1 MFEYFLN
8 NKDGWLNGKGPEAE
22 IVFSSRI
29 RLARNIANLPF
40 PSRASSAQKK
50 EVLDKV
56 REAYPQ
62 VNRLRNSTFV
72 NMAELSALDS
82 QFLLERHLIS
92 QEHAVAGKEGGVTSK
107 EKGLI
112 VSGDEKISI
121 MINEEDHLRSQVI
134 LSGFDLKKC
143 WRILEEIDKDL
154 EKKIPFSF
162 LSDFGYLTACPTNV
176 GTALR
181 ASCMLHLP
189 ALALTKRI
197 NKILELLA
205 RISFTTRG
213 LFGEGTQAL
222 GNFFQ
227 ISNQVSL
234 GLSET
239 ELIDNLIG
247 VVNQVKAQE
256 VDARNTLLKKHK
268 ISLEDS
274 VWRALGIL
282 RNSRLI
288 SSREALSHL
297 SILCLGLDLGIIK
310 NTDLSS
316 KGRGREVINSL
327 FIIIQPA
334 HLQKVESKSLGE
346 RERDYIRA
354 EILRKKLG
362 GINV

>member
-1 MFEYFLN
+1 MFEYLLN
-8 NKDGWLNGKGPEAE
+8 NKDSWVNGKGPEAE

-40 PSRASSAQKK
+40 PSQANNAQKIK
-50 EVLDKV
+50 VLDKAKEV
-56 REAYPQ
+56 YPKI
-62 VNRLRNSTFV
+62 NSLKSSSFV
-72 NMAELSALDS
+72 NMAELSSLDS
-82 QFLLERHLIS
+82 QFLVERHLIS
-92 QEHAVAGKEGGVTSK
+92 QEHAVNNK

-112 VSGDEKISI
+112 MSKDEKISI
-121 MINEEDHLRSQVI
+121 MVNEEDHFRSQVI

-143 WRILEEIDKDL
+143 WQILDQVDKDL
-154 EKKIPFSF
+154 EKNISFSF
-162 LSDFGYLTACPTNV
+162 LSDLGYLTACPTNL

-189 ALALTKRI
+189 ALAFTKRI
-197 NKILELLA
+197 NKILELLT

-234 GLSET
+234 GLTVT

-256 VDARNTLLKKHK
+256 INARNFLLKKHK
-268 ISLEDS
+268 ISLEDN

-316 KGRGREVINSL
+316 KEKGRNIINNL

-334 HLQKVESKSLGE
+334 HLQKMESKVLE
-346 RERDYIRA
+346 EKERDYMRA

-362 GINV
+362 GKDV

>member
-1 MFEYFLN
+1 MFKYLLN
-8 NKDGWLNGKGPEAE
+8 NKDSWVNGKGPEAE

-40 PSRASSAQKK
+40 PSQANNAQKIK
-50 EVLDKV
+50 VLDKAKEV
-56 REAYPQ
+56 YPKISS
-62 VNRLRNSTFV
+62 LKSSSFV
-72 NMAELSALDS
+72 NMAELNSLDS
-82 QFLLERHLIS
+82 QFLVERHLIS
-92 QEHAVAGKEGGVTSK
+92 QEHAVNSK
-107 EKGLI
+107 GKGLI
-112 VSGDEKISI
+112 MSKDEKISI
-121 MINEEDHLRSQVI
+121 MVNEEDHFRSQVI

-143 WRILEEIDKDL
+143 WQILDQVDKDL
-154 EKKIPFSF
+154 EKKISFSF
-162 LSDFGYLTACPTNV
+162 LSDLGYLTACPTNL

-189 ALALTKRI
+189 ALAFTKRI
-197 NKILELLA
+197 NKILELLT

-247 VVNQVKAQE
+247 VVNQVKVQE
-256 VDARNTLLKKHK
+256 IDARNFLLKKHK
-268 ISLEDS
+268 ISLEDN

-310 NTDLSS
+310 NIDLSS
-316 KGRGREVINSL
+316 KEKGRNIINNL

-334 HLQKVESKSLGE
+334 HLQKMESKVLE
-346 RERDYIRA
+346 EKERDYMRA
-354 EILRKKLG
+354 EILRKKLE
-362 GINV
+362 

>member
-40 PSRASSAQKK
+40 PSRAASIQKR

-62 VNRLRNSTFV
+62 VNRLKNSTFV

-92 QEHAVAGKEGGVTSK
+92 QEHAVASK

-112 VSGDEKISI
+112 VSDNENISI

-143 WRILEEIDKDL
+143 WQILEEIDKDL
-154 EKKIPFSF
+154 EKKISFSF
-162 LSDFGYLTACPTNV
+162 LSDLGYLTACPTNV

-189 ALALTKRI
+189 ALTLTKRI
-197 NKILELLA
+197 NKILELLT

-256 VDARNTLLKKHK
+256 IDARNTLLKKHK

-297 SILCLGLDLGIIK
+297 SVLCLGLDLGIIK

-316 KGRGREVINSL
+316 KAKGREVINSL

-334 HLQKVESKSLGE
+334 HLQKIESKSLRE

-362 GINV
+362 GEDV

>member
-29 RLARNIANLPF
+29 RLARNIAGLPF
-40 PSRASSAQKK
+40 PSRANNAQKK

-56 REAYPQ
+56 KEVHAQ
-62 VNRLRNSTFV
+62 IKRLKNTTFV

-92 QEHAVAGKEGGVTSK
+92 QEHAVLSK

-143 WRILEEIDKDL
+143 WQVLEGIDSDL
-154 EKKIPFSF
+154 EKKISFSF
-162 LSDFGYLTACPTNV
+162 LSDLGYLTSCPTNV

-181 ASCMLHLP
+181 ASCMMHLP

-197 NKILELLA
+197 NKILELLT

-234 GLSET
+234 GLSEE

-247 VVNQVKAQE
+247 VVNQVKTQE
-256 VDARNTLLKKHK
+256 IDARNTLLKKHK
-268 ISLEDS
+268 MSLEDS

-297 SILCLGLDLGIIK
+297 SILCLGLDLGIIR
-310 NTDLSS
+310 NTDLPS
-316 KGRGREVINSL
+316 KGEAREVINSL

-334 HLQKVESKSLGE
+334 HLQKIESKSLKE

-354 EILRKKLG
+354 EILRKKLK
-362 GINV
+362 

>member
-29 RLARNIANLPF
+29 RLARNIAGLPF
-40 PSRASSAQKK
+40 PSRANNAQKK

-56 REAYPQ
+56 KEVHTQ
-62 VNRLRNSTFV
+62 VKRLKNTTFV

-92 QEHAVAGKEGGVTSK
+92 QEHAVLSK

-143 WRILEEIDKDL
+143 WQVLEGIDSDL
-154 EKKIPFSF
+154 EKKISFSF
-162 LSDFGYLTACPTNV
+162 LSDLGYLTSCPTNV

-181 ASCMLHLP
+181 ASCMMHLP

-197 NKILELLA
+197 NKILELLT

-234 GLSET
+234 GLSEE

-247 VVNQVKAQE
+247 VVNQVKTQE
-256 VDARNTLLKKHK
+256 IDARNTLLKKHK
-268 ISLEDS
+268 MSLEDS

-310 NTDLSS
+310 NTDLPS
-316 KGRGREVINSL
+316 KGEAREVINSL

-334 HLQKVESKSLGE
+334 HLQKIESKSLKE

-354 EILRKKLG
+354 EILRKKLK
-362 GINV
+362 

>member
-8 NKDGWLNGKGPEAE
+8 NQDSWLSGRGPEAE

-29 RLARNIANLPF
+29 RLARNITGLPF
-40 PSRASSAQKK
+40 PSRANSIQGK

-56 REAYPQ
+56 RETYSQ
-62 VNRLRNSTFV
+62 VKRLKKSTFV

-92 QEHAVAGKEGGVTSK
+92 QEHISPGKS
-107 EKGLI
+107 KGLI
-112 VSGDEKISI
+112 VSPDETISI
-121 MINEEDHLRSQVI
+121 MVNEEDHLRSQVI

-143 WRILEEIDKDL
+143 WQILEDIDIDL
-154 EKKIPFSF
+154 EKKISFSF
-162 LSDFGYLTACPTNV
+162 LSDLGYLTSCPTNV

-189 ALALTKRI
+189 ALTLTKKI
-197 NKILELLA
+197 DKILELLS

-227 ISNQVSL
+227 ISNQASL
-234 GLSET
+234 GLSEE
-239 ELIDNLIG
+239 ELIDSLIG
-247 VVNQVKAQE
+247 VVSQVKAQE
-256 VDARNTLLKKHK
+256 IDARNILLKKHK
-268 ISLEDS
+268 INLEDN

-310 NTDLSS
+310 STDFFPGDEG
-316 KGRGREVINSL
+316 KKVVNSL
-327 FIIIQPA
+327 FVIIQPG
-334 HLQKVESKSLGE
+334 HLQKIELKSLKE
-346 RERDYIRA
+346 KERDYIRA
-354 EILRKKLG
+354 EILRNKLK
-362 GINV
+362 

>member
-40 PSRASSAQKK
+40 PSRATSVQKK

-56 REAYPQ
+56 RETYPQ
-62 VNRLRNSTFV
+62 VNRLKNSTFA

-92 QEHAVAGKEGGVTSK
+92 QEHAVAGKE
-107 EKGLI
+107 KGLI
-112 VSGDEKISI
+112 VSGDENISI

-143 WRILEEIDKDL
+143 WQILEEIDKDL
-154 EKKIPFSF
+154 EKKISFSF
-162 LSDFGYLTACPTNV
+162 LSDLGYLTACPTNV

-189 ALALTKRI
+189 ALTLTKRI
-197 NKILELLA
+197 NKILELLT

-256 VDARNTLLKKHK
+256 TDARNTLLNKHK
-268 ISLEDS
+268 LSLEDS

-297 SILCLGLDLGIIK
+297 SVLCLGLDLGIIK

-316 KGRGREVINSL
+316 KAKGREVINSL

-334 HLQKVESKSLGE
+334 HLQKIESKSLRE

-362 GINV
+362 GKDV

>member
-29 RLARNIANLPF
+29 RLARNITNLPF
-40 PSRASSAQKK
+40 PFRASNAQKK

-56 REAYPQ
+56 REAYLQ
-62 VNRLRNSTFV
+62 VNRLKNSTFV

-92 QEHAVAGKEGGVTSK
+92 QEHAVASK

-143 WRILEEIDKDL
+143 WQILEEIDKDL

-162 LSDFGYLTACPTNV
+162 LSDLGYLTACPTNV

-247 VVNQVKAQE
+247 VVNQVKTQE
-256 VDARNTLLKKHK
+256 TDARNTLLKKHK
-268 ISLEDS
+268 ISLEDR

-297 SILCLGLDLGIIK
+297 SVLCLGLDLGIIK

-316 KGRGREVINSL
+316 KAKGREVINSL

-334 HLQKVESKSLGE
+334 HLQKIESKSLGE
-346 RERDYIRA
+346 RERDHIRA
-354 EILRKKLG
+354 EILRDKL
-362 GINV
+362 N

>member
-8 NKDGWLNGKGPEAE
+8 NQDSWLSGKGPEAE

-29 RLARNIANLPF
+29 RLARNIRSLPF
-40 PSRASSAQKK
+40 PSRANSAQGK

-56 REAYPQ
+56 REIYLQ
-62 VNRLRNSTFV
+62 VKRLKKSTFV
-72 NMAELSALDS
+72 NMAELSTLDS

-92 QEHAVAGKEGGVTSK
+92 QEHISPSK
-107 EKGLI
+107 SKGLI
-112 VSGDEKISI
+112 VSPDETISI

-143 WRILEEIDKDL
+143 WQILEDIDNDL
-154 EKKIPFSF
+154 EKKISFSF
-162 LSDFGYLTACPTNV
+162 LSDFGYLTSCPTNA

-189 ALALTKRI
+189 ALTLTKKI
-197 NKILELLA
+197 NKILELLS

-227 ISNQVSL
+227 ISNQASL
-234 GLSET
+234 GSSEE

-247 VVNQVKAQE
+247 VVGQVKAQE
-256 VDARNTLLKKHK
+256 IDARRVLLKKHK
-268 ISLEDS
+268 ISLEDN

-310 NTDLSS
+310 STDFLSGDEG
-316 KGRGREVINSL
+316 KKVVKSL
-327 FIIIQPA
+327 FVIIQPA
-334 HLQKVESKSLGE
+334 HLQKIELKSLKE
-346 RERDYIRA
+346 KERDYIRA
-354 EILRKKLG
+354 EILRKKLQ
-362 GINV
+362 

>member
-29 RLARNIANLPF
+29 RLARNIAGLPF
-40 PSRASSAQKK
+40 PSRANSAQKK

-56 REAYPQ
+56 REVHAQ
-62 VNRLRNSTFV
+62 IKRLKKTTFV
-72 NMAELSALDS
+72 NMAELSTLDS

-92 QEHAVAGKEGGVTSK
+92 QEHAVASK

-112 VSGDEKISI
+112 VSEDEQISI

-134 LSGFDLKKC
+134 LSGFDLNKC
-143 WRILEEIDKDL
+143 WQMLEEIDSDL
-154 EKKIPFSF
+154 EKKISFSF
-162 LSDFGYLTACPTNV
+162 LPDLGYLTSCPTNV

-181 ASCMLHLP
+181 ASCMMHLP

-197 NKILELLA
+197 NKILELLT

-234 GLSET
+234 GLSEE

-256 VDARNTLLKKHK
+256 IDARNTLLKKHK
-268 ISLEDS
+268 MSLEDN

-297 SILCLGLDLGIIK
+297 SVLCLGLDLGIIR
-310 NTDLSS
+310 NTDLPS
-316 KGRGREVINSL
+316 KGEAREVINSL

-334 HLQKVESKSLGE
+334 HLQKIESKSLKE

-362 GINV
+362 GEDV

>member
-1 MFEYFLN
+1 MFENFLN
-8 NKDGWLNGKGPEAE
+8 NQDSWLNGKGPEAE
-22 IVFSSRI
+22 IIFSSRI
-29 RLARNIANLPF
+29 RLARNIVGLPF
-40 PSRASSAQKK
+40 PSWASNAQKK

-56 REAYPQ
+56 REVYLQ
-62 VNRLRNSTFV
+62 VKRLKKSTFV
-72 NMAELSALDS
+72 NMAELSTLDS

-92 QEHAVAGKEGGVTSK
+92 QEHISPNK

-112 VSGDEKISI
+112 VSGDENISI
-121 MINEEDHLRSQVI
+121 MINEEDHLRSQVL
-134 LSGFDLKKC
+134 LSGFDLKSC
-143 WRILEEIDKDL
+143 WQILEDIDNDL
-154 EKKIPFSF
+154 AKKISFSF
-162 LSDFGYLTACPTNV
+162 SSDLGYLTACPTNV

-189 ALALTKRI
+189 ALTLTKRI
-197 NKILELLA
+197 NKILELLT

-234 GLSET
+234 GLSEE

-247 VVNQVKAQE
+247 VVNQVKTQE
-256 VDARNTLLKKHK
+256 ASARNLLLKKHK
-268 ISLEDS
+268 LSLEDN

-282 RNSRLI
+282 RNCRLI

-297 SILCLGLDLGIIK
+297 SVLCLGLDLGIIK
-310 NTDLSS
+310 STDLAS
-316 KGRGREVINSL
+316 RRDAREVVNSL

-334 HLQKVESKSLGE
+334 HLQKIELKSLKE

-362 GINV
+362 GRNV

>member
-62 VNRLRNSTFV
+62 VNRLKNSTFV

-82 QFLLERHLIS
+82 QFLIERHLIS
-92 QEHAVAGKEGGVTSK
+92 QEHAVDSK

-143 WRILEEIDKDL
+143 WQVLEEIDRDL
-154 EKKIPFSF
+154 EKKISFSF
-162 LSDFGYLTACPTNV
+162 LSDLGYLTACPTNV

-197 NKILELLA
+197 NKILELLT

-234 GLSET
+234 GLS
-239 ELIDNLIG
+239 
-247 VVNQVKAQE
+247 
-256 VDARNTLLKKHK
+256 
-268 ISLEDS
+268 
-274 VWRALGIL
+274 
-282 RNSRLI
+282 
-288 SSREALSHL
+288 
-297 SILCLGLDLGIIK
+297 
-310 NTDLSS
+310 
-316 KGRGREVINSL
+316 
-327 FIIIQPA
+327 
-334 HLQKVESKSLGE
+334 
-346 RERDYIRA
+346 
-354 EILRKKLG
+354 
-362 GINV
+362 

>member
-29 RLARNIANLPF
+29 RLARNITNLPF

-92 QEHAVAGKEGGVTSK
+92 QEHAVASK

-112 VSGDEKISI
+112 VSDDEKISI

-162 LSDFGYLTACPTNV
+162 LSDLGYLTACPTNV

-197 NKILELLA
+197 NKILELLT

-256 VDARNTLLKKHK
+256 ADARNILLKKHK
-268 ISLEDS
+268 INLEDS

-310 NTDLSS
+310 NIDLSS

-334 HLQKVESKSLGE
+334 HLQKIESKSLRE
-346 RERDYIRA
+346 RERDCIRA
-354 EILRKKLG
+354 EILRKRLK
-362 GINV
+362 

>member
-1 MFEYFLN
+1 MFEYFLKN
-8 NKDGWLNGKGPEAE
+8 QDSWVSGKGPEAE

-29 RLARNIANLPF
+29 RLARNIAGLPF
-40 PSRASSAQKK
+40 PSRANNTQKK
-50 EVLDKV
+50 EVLDRV
-56 REAYPQ
+56 REVHTQ
-62 VNRLRNSTFV
+62 VKRLKKTTFV
-72 NMAELSALDS
+72 NMAELSVLDS

-92 QEHAVAGKEGGVTSK
+92 QEHTSSSK
-107 EKGLI
+107 EKALI
-112 VSGDEKISI
+112 VSDDEQVSI

-143 WRILEEIDKDL
+143 WQVLEAIDSDL
-154 EKKIPFSF
+154 EKKISFSF
-162 LSDFGYLTACPTNV
+162 LSDLGYLTSCPTNV

-181 ASCMLHLP
+181 ASCMMHLP

-197 NKILELLA
+197 NKILELLT

-234 GLSET
+234 GLSEE

-247 VVNQVKAQE
+247 VVNQVKTQE
-256 VDARNTLLKKHK
+256 IDARNTLLKKHK
-268 ISLEDS
+268 MSLEDS

-297 SILCLGLDLGIIK
+297 SILCLGLDLGIIE

-316 KGRGREVINSL
+316 KGEAREVINSL

-334 HLQKVESKSLGE
+334 HLQKIESRSLKE

-362 GINV
+362 GEDV

>member
-1 MFEYFLN
+1 MFEYLLN
-8 NKDGWLNGKGPEAE
+8 NKDSWLNGKGPEAE

-29 RLARNIANLPF
+29 RLARNIAGLPF
-40 PSRASSAQKK
+40 PSRASDVQKR
-50 EVLDKV
+50 EVLDRV
-56 REAYPQ
+56 REVYPQ
-62 VNRLRNSTFV
+62 VGKLKNCTFV
-72 NMAELSALDS
+72 NMAELSSLDS

-92 QEHAVAGKEGGVTSK
+92 QEHLAANK

-112 VSGDEKISI
+112 LSGDEKISI
-121 MINEEDHLRSQVI
+121 MINEEDHLRSQVM
-134 LSGFDLKKC
+134 LSGFDLRGC
-143 WRILEEIDKDL
+143 WRILEGIDRDL
-154 EKKIPFSF
+154 EKKISFSF
-162 LSDFGYLTACPTNV
+162 LSDLGYLTACPTNV

-189 ALALTKRI
+189 ALTLTKRI
-197 NKILELLA
+197 NKILELLT

-234 GLSET
+234 GLSEK
-239 ELIDNLIG
+239 ELIDNLVG
-247 VVNQVKAQE
+247 VVNQIKAQE
-256 VDARNTLLKKHK
+256 SDARDTLLKKHTAN
-268 ISLEDS
+268 LEDS
-274 VWRALGIL
+274 VWRALGTL

-316 KGRGREVINSL
+316 KGRSREVINSL

-334 HLQKVESKSLGE
+334 HLQKIESKSLKE

-354 EILRKKLG
+354 EILREKLK
-362 GINV
+362 

>member
-1 MFEYFLN
+1 MFEYFLK
-8 NKDGWLNGKGPEAE
+8 NKDSWLNGKGPEAE

-50 EVLDKV
+50 EVLDEV

-62 VNRLRNSTFV
+62 INRLKNSSFV

-92 QEHAVAGKEGGVTSK
+92 QEHAVISK

-112 VSGDEKISI
+112 VSNDENISI

-143 WRILEEIDKDL
+143 WQILEGIDRDL
-154 EKKIPFSF
+154 EKRIPFSF
-162 LSDFGYLTACPTNV
+162 LSDLGYLTACPTNV

-189 ALALTKRI
+189 ALTLTKRI
-197 NKILELLA
+197 NKILELLT

-234 GLSET
+234 GLSEA

-247 VVNQVKAQE
+247 VVNQVKTQE
-256 VDARNTLLKKHK
+256 TDARNTLLKKHK
-268 ISLEDS
+268 ISLEDN

-316 KGRGREVINSL
+316 KAKGREVINSL

-334 HLQKVESKSLGE
+334 HLQKLESKSLRE

-354 EILRKKLG
+354 EILRKTLR
-362 GINV
+362 

>member
-1 MFEYFLN
+1 MFEYFLKN
-8 NKDGWLNGKGPEAE
+8 QDSWLSGKGPEAE
-22 IVFSSRI
+22 IIFSSRI
-29 RLARNIANLPF
+29 RLARNIAGLPF
-40 PSRASSAQKK
+40 PSRTNNAQKK
-50 EVLDKV
+50 EVLDRV
-56 REAYPQ
+56 REVYAQ
-62 VNRLRNSTFV
+62 VKRLKKTTFV

-92 QEHAVAGKEGGVTSK
+92 QEHAVASK

-121 MINEEDHLRSQVI
+121 MVNEEDHLRFQVI

-143 WRILEEIDKDL
+143 WQVLEEIDSDL
-154 EKKIPFSF
+154 EKKISFSF
-162 LSDFGYLTACPTNV
+162 LSDLGYLTSCPTNV

-181 ASCMLHLP
+181 ASCMMHLP

-197 NKILELLA
+197 DKILELLT

-234 GLSET
+234 GLSEE

-247 VVNQVKAQE
+247 VVNQVKTQE
-256 VDARNTLLKKHK
+256 IDARNTLLKKHK
-268 ISLEDS
+268 MSLEDS

-297 SILCLGLDLGIIK
+297 SILCLGLDLGLIR
-310 NTDLSS
+310 NTDLPS
-316 KGRGREVINSL
+316 KGEAREVINSL

-334 HLQKVESKSLGE
+334 HLQKIESKSLKE

-354 EILRKKLG
+354 EILRKRLK
-362 GINV
+362 

>member
-29 RLARNIANLPF
+29 RLARNVAGLPF
-40 PSRASSAQKK
+40 PSRANNAQKK

-56 REAYPQ
+56 REVYTQ
-62 VNRLRNSTFV
+62 VKRLKKTTFV

-92 QEHAVAGKEGGVTSK
+92 QEHAVLSK

-143 WRILEEIDKDL
+143 WQVLEEIDSDL
-154 EKKIPFSF
+154 EKKISFSF
-162 LSDFGYLTACPTNV
+162 LSDLGYLTSCPTNV

-181 ASCMLHLP
+181 ASCMMHLP

-197 NKILELLA
+197 NKILELLT

-234 GLSET
+234 GLSEE

-247 VVNQVKAQE
+247 VVNQVKTQE
-256 VDARNTLLKKHK
+256 IDARNTLLKKHK
-268 ISLEDS
+268 MSLEDS

-297 SILCLGLDLGIIK
+297 SILCLGLDLGIIR
-310 NTDLSS
+310 NTDLPS
-316 KGRGREVINSL
+316 KGEAREVINSL

-334 HLQKVESKSLGE
+334 HLQKIESKSLKE

-354 EILRKKLG
+354 EILRKKLK
-362 GINV
+362 